1 VFDNTVVFRNEAH
14 EELSANGEKAKSN
27 GRKK

>member
-1 VFDNTVVFRNEAH
+1 VFRNEAH